1 MVEHHRSRVAL
12 ISPPLLKAPHR
23 SCEGRSRQEA
33 RVKKKNGKKTGRRER
48 TKDTQRRRGV
58 PADGG
63 AGERRRG
70 GPEAV
75 VRDRRPRR
83 PMALTDVV
91 VSTDS
96 IRAH

>member
-1 MVEHHRSRVAL
+1 MTCCRCL
-12 ISPPLLKAPHR
+12 PPLLDCWRYPLRSQPSVRVSSTTGITWRVRRRKAAR
-23 SCEGRSRQEA
+23 KLGGGADAVEA

-75 VRDRRPRR
+75 VRD
-83 PMALTDVV
+83 
-91 VSTDS
+91 
-96 IRAH
+96 